1 MENKLCG
8 LRILVVENDPY
19 SAELF
24 KFILEELAE
33 ATVVTVASAG
43 EALLKLER
51 YQPDI
56 LVSNLVLPELD
67 GYSLLDLVRTYEKQ
81 RGRSIVA
88 VAVTLYSRDVNLARI
103 QSAGFQTYISKP
115 IDPELFVAKLASL
128 VEFQKVS

>member
-1 MENKLCG
+1 MEDKLCG

-24 KFILEELAE
+24 KFIFEELAG

-43 EALLKLER
+43 EALLKLEH
-51 YQPDI
+51 YKPDI

-67 GYSLLDLVRTYEKQ
+67 GYLLLDLVRTYEKQ
-81 RGRSIVA
+81 RGRSIIA
-88 VAVTLYSRDVNLARI
+88 VAVTLYSRGVNLARI

-115 IDPELFVAKLASL
+115 IDPDQLVAKLASL
-128 VEFQKVS
+128 VELQKVS